1 MLKYPY
7 NIYHACGHILQQQV
21 ALSEQT
27 KIFPYCNEYLPSL
40 LKFQKWGWRLLHYLL
55 RINFNKYLGCDAGE
69 TWCFCIWLQG
79 MLTSP
84 LPLPLLPESLLLVSG
99 LVIVTGCFFTMVKY
113 LFQSLSLL
121 SHMTCRLRGPV
132 FLRLP
137 SNFRLPKWQGTIWES
152 VNLSQLVY
160 WSIVNWDF

>member
-1 MLKYPY
+1 MHAG
-7 NIYHACGHILQQQV
+7 IYF
-21 ALSEQT
+21 SN
-27 KIFPYCNEYLPSL
+27 KL
-40 LKFQKWGWRLLHYLL
+40 LKVSRPKFFLIATNIFQVCSSFKNEGGGFFIICCGLPFK
-55 RINFNKYLGCDAGE
+55 INFNKYLGCDAGE

-79 MLTSP
+79 ILTSP